1 MVPDF
6 ADLLVEKVSAFSYIV
21 NLLVN
26 RVQLTITCNPTEVA
40 ALIQIFNVLF
50 IRICHS

>member
-6 ADLLVEKVSAFSYIV
+6 ADLLIEKVSAFSYIV

-26 RVQLTITCNPTEVA
+26 RVQLTIACNPTEVVTF
-40 ALIQIFNVLF
+40 IQIFNVL
-50 IRICHS
+50 IILVCYL